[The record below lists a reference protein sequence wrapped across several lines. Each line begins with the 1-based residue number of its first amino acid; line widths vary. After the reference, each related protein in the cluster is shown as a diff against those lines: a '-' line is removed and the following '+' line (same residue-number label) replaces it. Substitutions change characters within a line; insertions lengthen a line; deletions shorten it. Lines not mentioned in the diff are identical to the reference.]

1 MTPSWTAASSDRVAA
16 RNAATDIAEA
26 MLDLRERIVWDVPP
40 HRALQC
46 HPTLN
51 VGVTAQAGV
60 YYGVLPGEAA
70 FGCDLRTVPGM
81 TEHAVHEALERWR
94 TTAQTAGGRAI
105 DLDIVYQPELSWIPS
120 SEIATDHPLVR
131 AAQQASEAVLG
142 QSISLSVF
150 PGATDARGTTRRASR
165 RSRLSAPAPS
175 PIAIIVN
182 NLDLR
187 AGEQKPV
194 GNAGVSGTAIS
205 SLARLPRASV
215 PLGGRIRSA
224 GPRRL
229 VRRGRLAPRPLTS
242 CGET

>member
-1 MTPSWTAASSDRVAA
+1 MARSCTAASSDRVAA

-26 MLDLRERIVWDVPP
+26 MLALRERIVWDVPP

-150 PGATDARGTTRRASR
+150 PGATDAPRYDAQGIPTIPSLGPGILTYCHHREQPGSPSRGAETGWQRRRLWNHDLFAGEVAEGVCSIRRKDSFGRAS
-165 RSRLSAPAPS
+165 A
-175 PIAIIVN
+175 
-182 NLDLR
+182 
-187 AGEQKPV
+187 AGE
-194 GNAGVSGTAIS
+194 TWS
-205 SLARLPRASV
+205 SCPATVDKLR
-215 PLGGRIRSA
+215 
-224 GPRRL
+224 
-229 VRRGRLAPRPLTS
+229 
-242 CGET
+242 